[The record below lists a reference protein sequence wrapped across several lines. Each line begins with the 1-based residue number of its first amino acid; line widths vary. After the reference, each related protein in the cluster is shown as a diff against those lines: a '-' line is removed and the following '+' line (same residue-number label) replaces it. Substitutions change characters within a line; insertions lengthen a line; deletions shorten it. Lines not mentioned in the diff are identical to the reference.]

1 MAVISVVGMGPGNSS
16 FLTREAIVALETADT
31 IFGSKRQL
39 QEVSNI
45 TTATKELLPKKLADL
60 KTIQHK
66 GKEVVILASG
76 DPLLYG
82 IGNWAMTHFPEEVR
96 IIPGISS
103 IQIMFHKIGLPMN
116 DCFITSSHG
125 KTPDFDFL
133 LQHSKV
139 AMVTDTLIGPYEI
152 AQEILKRDL
161 KKNIYIG
168 ENLSSAEERIH
179 QLSPNKVAKKYDMNV
194 VVIVDER

>member
-1 MAVISVVGMGPGNSS
+1 MISVVGIGPGNSS
-16 FLTREAIVALETADT
+16 FLTREAIVALEMADT

-45 TTATKELLPKKLADL
+45 TTATKELLPKKLVDL

-66 GKEVVILASG
+66 DKEVVILASG

-82 IGNWAMTHFPEEVR
+82 IGNWTMTHFPEEVR

-125 KTPDFDFL
+125 KTPDFEFL

-161 KKNIYIG
+161 KKN
-168 ENLSSAEERIH
+168 NL
-179 QLSPNKVAKKYDMNV
+179 YW
-194 VVIVDER
+194 